1 MLLLIIPGTGIF
13 NSPSTIIAGTGS
25 VGVTLLFWFAGAV
38 FTIAGAYMII
48 EFGLTI
54 PRYFLDGREQ
64 GIPRSGGT
72 LNYVSSVYSLYID
85 NGC

>member
-1 MLLLIIPGTGIF
+1 MTGTK
-13 NSPSTIIAGTGS
+13 S

-38 FTIAGAYMII
+38 FTIAGAYLIV

-54 PRYFLDGREQ
+54 PRYYFDGVEQ

-72 LNYVSSVYSLYID
+72 LNYVSFLLADQV
-85 NGC
+85 